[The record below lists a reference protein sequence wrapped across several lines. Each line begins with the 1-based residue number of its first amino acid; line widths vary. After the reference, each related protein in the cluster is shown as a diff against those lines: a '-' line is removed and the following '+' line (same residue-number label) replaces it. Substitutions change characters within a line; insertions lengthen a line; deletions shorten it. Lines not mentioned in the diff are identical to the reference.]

1 MNWVL
6 AGKAFAEA
14 VSDVSKLTA
23 QLLAGKE
30 VARLKYRAEAAMN
43 YVAVDERVGEYE
55 GIDDK
60 REKKLKLHFRKR
72 IFDVA

>member
-6 AGKAFAEA
+6 AGKAFVEA

-43 YVAVDERVGEYE
+43 YVAVDEGTGEYE